1 MATNDF
7 VVKNGLD
14 VTEAAIIRATTDSSN
29 KDTGA
34 LVVEGGIGIEKN
46 LSVGVNLTVGGT
58 AAITGNTTLTGDIAV
73 NGGDITTNQTTFNLI
88 ETTATTLNVGGASTT
103 LNLGAT
109 SGTTNVRN
117 NLNVTGDLD
126 IDGGDLTASTTT
138 FNLIN
143 ATATTLNIGGAATSL
158 NLGAVTG
165 TLTVRNSATVFSSTN
180 SIQIPVGT
188 TSQRSGTPA
197 QGQIRYN
204 SQLSLYEGYGAGNQ
218 WNSLGGVRDVDGDT
232 YILAELTPA
241 SNDNTLFFYAGGVN
255 SLSLTSSLLDVKVGT
270 TLSVANATEASSST
284 TGAVQIAGGVG
295 IAKRLYVGGGIQNT
309 AIGSS
314 VANTAAFT
322 SLTANGAVTF
332 TQNTASTTTSTGTLV
347 VSGGVGVTGAVNAG
361 LSSTFNGLSSTNT
374 TLISPANAAVTI
386 SPTGTGTVTIAPATL
401 GTINNMSI
409 GATTASTGRFTNT
422 TITGTLTAGGV
433 TGTNGQVLVSTGTGI
448 QWATSSSIANGT
460 SNVSVALNGNI
471 TITRS
476 GTLITTFSNTNV
488 NIPVSTASSSTST
501 GALTVTGGVGIGG
514 QLTLGGNLI
523 TAGLAAF
530 GTTSIDPDSYASYS
544 GGFGNIADGSGWGSR
559 GLFVH
564 GGGAGDAAAIGH
576 NGSGLYFGIQNG
588 TAADSMT
595 SWLEVTPARAISFV
609 NGTGFTYNAN
619 TIWHAGNDGAGSG
632 LDADLLDGFSTS
644 QAAAGTT
651 IPVRDSSGYLY
662 GNYINMSDNSQTT
675 GVTAII
681 CKAGDNFYRSAT
693 AAATATFLSGQTMNI
708 AGSATSLATSR
719 TFTIGN
725 TARSFNGTADVSW
738 TQDQIGGTQRYSLPN
753 TGGAS
758 GWIRLGTFAADQ
770 NGRHLTIR
778 ITSGTGYNAN
788 PATNAMTFI
797 HFKTSNGSSANTLNA
812 SFFADG
818 HWYRVGPANTPST
831 IRVAQLNVNSYEFW
845 GNFGSFTGEGGS
857 FYEVAHGGTSW
868 THSGTNNGSTPPGGT
883 TIDLP
888 ATTVAASY
896 FSDPTRTFNV
906 NLGSGGSEGRGAV
919 AGYSGGNY
927 GGIGYNIRHT
937 ESTGVITVPLADT
950 ASYIRFDGG
959 GFTFLGDSGT
969 TAGRG
974 FAYTTRMTLNAS
986 NNLTVV
992 GTITEQ
998 SSIVYK
1004 ENVNPID
1011 NALDKVLKLVGVTYD
1026 RKDGTKKNEPG
1037 LIAESVAEVIPSL
1050 VERNEEGN
1058 PNSISYSKLT
1068 AYLVECIKELNAKIE
1083 RLEGKS

>member
-1 MATNDF
+1 MATKDF

-14 VTEAAIIRATTDSSN
+14 VTEAAVIRDTTDSSS

-34 LVVEGGIGIEKN
+34 LIVEGGVGIEKN
-46 LSVGVNLTVGGT
+46 LNVGVNLAVAGT
-58 AAITGNTTLTGDIAV
+58 TALTGNATLTGDIAV

-88 ETTATTLNVGGASTT
+88 ETTS
-103 LNLGAT
+103 
-109 SGTTNVRN
+109 
-117 NLNVTGDLD
+117 
-126 IDGGDLTASTTT
+126 
-138 FNLIN
+138 
-143 ATATTLNIGGAATSL
+143 TTLNIGGAATSL
-158 NLGAVTG
+158 NLGAATGTTNVRNNLNVVGDLDIDGGDLTVSTSSFNLVNATATTLNIGGAATALTLGATTG
-165 TLTVRNSATVFSSTN
+165 TLTVRNTQTVFSSTD
-180 SIQIPVGT
+180 SIKLPTGT
-188 TSQRSGTPA
+188 TAQRDSTPEA
-197 QGQIRYN
+197 GQIRYN
-204 SQLSLYEGYGAGNQ
+204 SELATFEGYGPGNF
-218 WNSLGGVRDVDGDT
+218 WGSLGGVRDVDGNT
-232 YILAELTPA
+232 YIIPETSPGANNNRL
-241 SNDNTLFFYAGGVN
+241 DFYANGTFAASLN
-255 SLSLTSSLLDVKVGT
+255 STTLDVRSGT
-270 TLSVANATEASSST
+270 TLVVSNDTESSSTT

-295 IAKRLYVGGGIQNT
+295 IAKRLYAGSIQNT
-309 AIGSS
+309 PIGSS
-314 VANTAAFT
+314 APNSAAFT

-332 TQNTASTTTSTGTLV
+332 TQNTASTSTSTGTLV
-347 VSGGVGVTGAVNAG
+347 VSGGIGVTGAVNAG

-374 TLISPANAAVTI
+374 TALSPANAAVTI
-386 SPTGTGTVTIAPATL
+386 SPTGTGTVTIAPAAA

-409 GATTASTGRFTNT
+409 GATTAQTGRFTNLT
-422 TITGTLTAGGV
+422 VTGSFTAGGA

-448 QWATSSSIANGT
+448 QWSTSSSIQNGT
-460 SNVSVALNGNI
+460 SNVSVALDGNI
-471 TITRS
+471 TVTRS
-476 GTLITTFSNTNV
+476 GTLVTTFSNTNV
-488 NIPVSTASSSTST
+488 NIPVSTASSSTTT
-501 GALTVTGGVGIGG
+501 GALTVAGGVGISGALNVG
-514 QLTLGGNLI
+514 SDVTSTSSFTAWTGSNITNKGRLWVTDDNTWYEMLKPDNTIVGRVGFDGYSTSSAYYTDFTLATRGI
-523 TAGLAAF
+523 
-530 GTTSIDPDSYASYS
+530 SDSDLVTVLSV
-544 GGFGNIADGSGWGSR
+544 N
-559 GLFVH
+559 
-564 GGGAGDAAAIGH
+564 
-576 NGSGLYFGIQNG
+576 QN
-588 TAADSMT
+588 
-595 SWLEVTPARAISFV
+595 RAIAFT
-609 NGTGFTYNAN
+609 GTGFTYNNN

-662 GNYINMSDNSQTT
+662 GNYINMSDNSQTS
-675 GVTAII
+675 GVTAVIV
-681 CKAGDNFYRSAT
+681 KAGDNFYRSAT

-708 AGSATSLATSR
+708 NGSATSLATSR

-753 TGGAS
+753 TGS
-758 GWIRLGTFAADQ
+758 VTGWIRLGTFAADQ

-778 ITSGTGYNAN
+778 ITAGTGYNAN
-788 PATNAMTFI
+788 PAQNAMTVI
-797 HFKTSNGSSANTLNA
+797 HFKTSNGSSANALNS
-812 SFFADG
+812 SFLADG

-831 IRVAQLNVNSYEFW
+831 IRVAQLNANSYEFW
-845 GNFGSFTGEGGS
+845 GNFANFTGEGGS

-868 THSGTNNGSTPPGGT
+868 THSGTNNGATPPGGT

-888 ATTVAASY
+888 STTVAASY
-896 FSDPTRTFNV
+896 FSDLNGTFNV

-937 ESTGVITVPLADT
+937 ASTGVITVPLADT

-974 FAYTTRMTLNAS
+974 FAYTTRMTLNSS

-1004 ENVNPID
+1004 TNVNPID